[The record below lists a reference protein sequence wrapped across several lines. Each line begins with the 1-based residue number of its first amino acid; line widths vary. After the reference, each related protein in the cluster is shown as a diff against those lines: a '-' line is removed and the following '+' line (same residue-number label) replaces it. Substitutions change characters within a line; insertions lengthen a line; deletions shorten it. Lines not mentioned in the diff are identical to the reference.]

1 DAGIAR
7 ERAGER
13 HALTLAARELARVA
27 PAKARELHQ
36 PKQFLDAFADRI
48 ARWTGAAAHDA
59 EPEGD
64 VLRDRHVAE
73 QSIMLKDETDAAR
86 RRLVSGYI
94 PAAEPDLALLGRL
107 QTGED
112 AEQGCL
118 ARTRRAEQR
127 DEF

>member
-1 DAGIAR
+1 DAEIAG

-13 HALTLAARELARVA
+13 DALALTARELARIA

-36 PKQFLDAFADRI
+36 AEQFLDAFADRI

-73 QSIMLKDETDAAR
+73 QCIMLEDEADAAR
-86 RRLVSGYI
+86 RRLVASDI
-94 PAAEPDLALLGRL
+94 ATAEPDLALLRRL

-118 ARTRRAEQR
+118 A
-127 DEF
+127 